1 MVCALTKVQLLLLL
15 FFFFVCLLCSHY
27 MWRSH
32 ASPPTHTPWREA
44 NPYWALTSLTMRNS
58 SPDDSGQIGA
68 KPFPSVPE
76 HIVSLRWLCNPETA
90 AIKQHSDPI
99 PQAILTLLFFCLD
112 GGKKTLAKLFQ
123 MGTHSSALA
132 WRIPGMGEPGGLP
145 SMGSHR
151 VGHDWSDLAAA
162 AAADEDTSQA
172 ALFTEGKERAEM
184 ERRKL
189 MIEKALDEW
198 NKVVQW

>member
-1 MVCALTKVQLLLLL
+1 MRLPSLLPLHVTFPCLSPNTHSVERSKSLLSTNL
-15 FFFFVCLLCSHY
+15 ANNEKFFPRWLGTDWSQTISF
-27 MWRSH
+27 
-32 ASPPTHTPWREA
+32 SP
-44 NPYWALTSLTMRNS
+44 WAHCFAPVTLQSRNS
-58 SPDDSGQIGA
+58 CNKTTFWSNPSSHPYPFVFLSGWR
-68 KPFPSVPE
+68 KE
-76 HIVSLRWLCNPETA
+76 
-90 AIKQHSDPI
+90 
-99 PQAILTLLFFCLD
+99 
-112 GGKKTLAKLFQ
+112 KTLAKLFQ

-132 WRIPGMGEPGGLP
+132 WRIPGTGEPGGLP

>member
-15 FFFFVCLLCSHY
+15 LFFCVCLLCSHY

-44 NPYWALTSLTMRNS
+44 NPYWVLTLLTMRNS

-112 GGKKTLAKLFQ
+112 GGKRKPLQSCSK
-123 MGTHSSALA
+123 
-132 WRIPGMGEPGGLP
+132 WEPIPVLLPGESQGR
-145 SMGSHR
+145 GSL
-151 VGHDWSDLAAA
+151 VGCHLWGRTESD
-162 AAADEDTSQA
+162 T
-172 ALFTEGKERAEM
+172 TE
-184 ERRKL
+184 
-189 MIEKALDEW
+189 
-198 NKVVQW
+198 VT